1 MKSILSDASER
12 LIGQK
17 MFQILDHAKKL
28 EGEGKDIIHFEIG
41 DPDFNTPQ
49 NIKDAAIKSIN
60 NGETHYT
67 SSFGLMEL
75 RDLACEV
82 TLKSRGFKPTLDQV
96 LVTPGA
102 NFQIYLV
109 AACVLNYGDEVI
121 IPDPSFV
128 SYESIIN
135 FLGGKIINVP
145 LNESNYF
152 HVNPDDLKKKITKK
166 TKLIILNSPNN
177 PTGSVMTEEE
187 LKAIFN
193 LCEKNGIY
201 LISDEIYSRMIYK
214 DSHTSFFSPS
224 VLDKCESCCILI
236 NGFSK
241 SYAMTGWRLGVI
253 TAPRKLTSKM
263 NLLLE
268 TLVSCVPIFTQR
280 AGIEALSSSQCEID
294 SMVSEYR
301 ARRDFIHMHLNKIQ
315 GFDAIRP
322 DGAFYI
328 FPNITKTGYS
338 SDQISDLI
346 LEKLHVAVAPGN
358 IFGIHGEGYIRLCYA
373 NSMRNIE
380 TGINRMTEHFGL
392 K

>member
-1 MKSILSDASER
+1 MKQNFSDSSAR

-17 MFQILDHAKKL
+17 MFQILDQAKKL
-28 EGEGKDIIHFEIG
+28 ESEGKDIIHFEIG
-41 DPDFNTPQ
+41 DPDFDTPKH
-49 NIKDAAIKSIN
+49 IKDAAIKSIN
-60 NGETHYT
+60 DGETHYT

-75 RDLACEV
+75 RELACQV
-82 TLKSRGFKPTLDQV
+82 TLKSRGFKPKLDQI

-109 AACVLNYGDEVI
+109 AACILNYGDEVI

-135 FLGGKIINVP
+135 FLGGNIINVP
-145 LNESNYF
+145 LVESNYF
-152 HVNPDDLKKKITKK
+152 HVNPDDLKKKITNK

-187 LKAIFN
+187 LRIIFN
-193 LCEKNGIY
+193 LCEENGIY

-214 DSHTSFFSPS
+214 DSHTNFFSPS
-224 VLDKCESCCILI
+224 ILDKCESCCIVI

-253 TAPRKLTSKM
+253 TAPKKLITKM

-280 AGIEALSSSQCEID
+280 AGIEALSSSQTEID
-294 SMVSEYR
+294 SMLSEYR
-301 ARRDFIHMHLNKIQ
+301 ARRDFIHTHLNKIQ
-315 GFDAIRP
+315 GFEAIRP

-328 FPNITKTGYS
+328 FPNITSTGYS

-346 LEKLHVAVAPGN
+346 LGKLNVAVAPGN
-358 IFGIHGEGYIRLCYA
+358 IFGRHGEGYIRLCYA
-373 NSMRNIE
+373 NSMKNIE
-380 TGINRMTEHFGL
+380 TGINRLSEYFGL